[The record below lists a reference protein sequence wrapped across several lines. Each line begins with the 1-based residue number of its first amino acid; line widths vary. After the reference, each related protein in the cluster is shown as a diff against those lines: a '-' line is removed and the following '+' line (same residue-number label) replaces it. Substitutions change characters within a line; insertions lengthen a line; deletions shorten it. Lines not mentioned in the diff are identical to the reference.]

1 MNERKI
7 ASEILYDIEKN
18 SAYTNISLTKAFNNL
33 PDLKSFEKGFISEL
47 VHGVT
52 ERRITIDYIISQ
64 FSNIRINKINL
75 KLLICLRIGI
85 YQILYMDKIPESA
98 AVNESVK
105 LAKKISGQRSGGFVN
120 GVLRNFIRNKE
131 NIKFPQDEIE
141 FLSVYYSYPIEIV
154 ELFLNEFGF
163 EFTKDMLEAFDKRR
177 QITVRCN
184 LLKTD
189 GNKLIKSLGDSD
201 TSAEVYK
208 NEIFPDINY
217 AVYIE
222 RIKNL
227 EDLPSYK
234 NGEFYIQDIGAM
246 LVTEVLSPKPDDVV
260 IDVCAAPGGKSTHIA
275 EKMKNQGTVYAF
287 DIYDH
292 KIKLIKE
299 NALRLGIDIC
309 NAMVC
314 DATSLN
320 ENYIEMADCVL
331 VDAPCSGFGIIGKK
345 PDIKYQRKVN
355 DIYELSAL
363 SLKILEK
370 SAKYV
375 KKGGTLVFST
385 CTILKE
391 ENERVVEKFLENQ
404 GGKFTLEPID
414 KIKKDNSGYVTLYP
428 HIDGTDGFFIC
439 KLRKNG

>member
-18 SAYTNISLTKAFNNL
+18 SAYTNISLTKAFNNF
-33 PDLKSFEKGFISEL
+33 PELKAFERGFISEL

-52 ERRITIDYIISQ
+52 EHRITIDYIISQ
-64 FSNIRINKINL
+64 FSNIKLNKINL
-75 KLLICLRIGI
+75 KLLICLRMGI
-85 YQILYMDKIPESA
+85 YQILHMDKIPESA

-105 LAKKISGQRSGGFVN
+105 LAKKFGGQRGGGFVN
-120 GVLRNFIRNKE
+120 GVLRNFIRNKDD
-131 NIKFPQDEIE
+131 IKFPDNENE
-141 FLSVYYSYPIEIV
+141 FLSVYYSYPIEIID
-154 ELFLNEFGF
+154 LFLSEFGF
-163 EFTKDMLEAFDKRR
+163 DFTKDMLEAFDKRR
-177 QITVRCN
+177 QITMRCN

-189 GNKLIKSLGDSD
+189 AKSLVENLNESGI
-201 TSAEVYK
+201 SAEIYR

-217 AVYIE
+217 AVYTD

-227 EDLPSYK
+227 EDLPSYL

-246 LVTEVLSPKPDDVV
+246 LVTEILSPKPGDVV

-275 EKMKNQGTVYAF
+275 EKMQNKGLVYAF
-287 DIYDH
+287 DIYEH
-292 KIKLIKE
+292 KIKLINE
-299 NALRLGIDIC
+299 NASRLGIDIC
-309 NAMVC
+309 NAKVC

-320 ENYIEMADCVL
+320 EDYIEMADCVL

-345 PDIKYQRKVN
+345 PDIKYQRKVS
-355 DIYELSAL
+355 DVYELSSL
-363 SLKILEK
+363 SLKILEN

-391 ENERVVEKFLENQ
+391 ENERVIEKFLENQ
-404 GGKFTLEPID
+404 NGKFTLEPID
-414 KIKKDNSGYVTLYP
+414 KIKKENRGYVTLYP
-428 HIDGTDGFFIC
+428 NIDGTDGFFIC
-439 KLRKNG
+439 KLRKC